1 MLKRILNA
9 TIFAILAPKHAFSTQ
24 PNFQSSHDGR
34 CTVSYMVGLIKKS
47 GLWDASKPCFGLFL
61 AYGAHFG
68 PRWYLQLWFLNFCET
83 RANRSDPVICSRIAF
98 LHRKRYIL
106 FNPLYRTRTCKNSIS
121 GIRTPSANTRAATW
135 SHNKIASRGTFRAA
149 RARHIHI
156 YSQICGKEKTCCP
169 IGIQACEI
177 GPGMVL

>member
-47 GLWDASKPCFGLFL
+47 GLWDASKPCFGMFL

-83 RANRSDPVICSRIAF
+83 RANRSDPVICSRIA
-98 LHRKRYIL
+98 LLPRKSDISSTHSTVQGHAKIQFQESEPHQQIHGPPRGPTTRLPLGAHSGQQELAIYI
-106 FNPLYRTRTCKNSIS
+106 YIHKYVAKKKN
-121 GIRTPSANTRAATW
+121 AV
-135 SHNKIASRGTFRAA
+135 
-149 RARHIHI
+149 
-156 YSQICGKEKTCCP
+156 Q
-169 IGIQACEI
+169 
-177 GPGMVL
+177 